1 MSFIEHSKAWI
12 VCDGEGC
19 DNEHIEHIALESGWT
34 KTGTGGH
41 LCPNHTV
48 THPDHRVPEHVD
60 VKALAAG
67 EDR

>member
-1 MSFIEHSKAWI
+1 MSFVDHSRAWI
-12 VCDGEGC
+12 VCDGPDC
-19 DNEHIEHIALESGWT
+19 DNEFILSKAEAYGWT
-34 KTGTGGH
+34 TTGTSGH

-48 THPDHRVPEHVD
+48 SVPEPGVAAVVD

>member
-12 VCDGEGC
+12 VCDGERC
-19 DNEHIEHIALESGWT
+19 DNEHVEHVALENGWT
-34 KTGTGGH
+34 KTGIGGH

-48 THPDHRVPEHVD
+48 AHPDHRDLVD

-67 EDR
+67 ER